1 MKEKEFYTARELTEM
16 FNLKPSHINYLK
28 IEGIIP
34 SIRRGQGYPALFPP
48 EAIEIIKARQKRL
61 QVNDDV

>member
-16 FNLKPSHINYLK
+16 FDLKPSHINYLK

-34 SIRRGQGYPALFPP
+34 SIRRGQGYPALFPS
-48 EAIEIIKARQKRL
+48 EAVAIIKARLAKL
-61 QVNDDV
+61 NASE